1 MSEEEKR
8 YKEIFENYNIEIER
22 YPHYE
27 GYREKDR
34 LILTDRELK
43 GIKDKKRSKGKGK
56 FKI

>member
-8 YKEIFENYNIEIER
+8 YKEIFDKYSIEIQR

-27 GYREKDR
+27 GYREKNK

-43 GIKDKKRSKGKGK
+43 G
-56 FKI
+56 